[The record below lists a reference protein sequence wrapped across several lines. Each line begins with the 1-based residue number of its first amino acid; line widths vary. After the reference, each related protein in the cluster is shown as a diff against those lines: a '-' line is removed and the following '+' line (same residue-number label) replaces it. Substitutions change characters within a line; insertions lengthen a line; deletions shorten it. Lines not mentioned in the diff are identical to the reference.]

1 MAHLSYP
8 SPAEVQLRLGPR
20 ENAILAVVRH
30 WAWWLR
36 AEVEGKLPGYTEV
49 ATVTLT
55 AERAQD
61 ATIREILDR
70 SSQLVFPPDGGEGME
85 VVREPVASTKRKKQ

>member
-8 SPAEVQLRLGPR
+8 SLAEVQLRLGPR
-20 ENAILAVVRH
+20 EDAILAVVRN

-36 AEVEGKLPGYTEV
+36 AEVEGKLPGYSEV
-49 ATVTLT
+49 AMVTLT

-70 SSQLVFPPDGGEGME
+70 SFQLVFPLDGGEGTA
-85 VVREPVASTKRKKQ
+85 VVREPVSSTKRRRH